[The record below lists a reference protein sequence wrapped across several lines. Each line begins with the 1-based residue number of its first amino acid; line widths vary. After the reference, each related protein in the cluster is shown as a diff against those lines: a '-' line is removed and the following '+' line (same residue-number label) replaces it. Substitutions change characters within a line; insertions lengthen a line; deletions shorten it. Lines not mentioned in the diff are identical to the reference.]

1 MSSSSGSNNWCDM
14 YLSPCIW
21 MGNNLDDAM
30 NEQFI
35 KQAFQHYGEKVLS
48 VKIIKG
54 KKAGQQPYCFVEFDD
69 VEQARHA
76 LFKLNGKP
84 IPNTHPS
91 KLFKLNPASFGKEQQ
106 LMPEFSLHIGDLT
119 LDVDDY
125 TLYSAFAKN
134 YRSVRGAKV
143 VLDCNGKSKGFG
155 FVRFSD
161 ESDQQRALVEMQH
174 MTGIGR
180 RPIKVGLAA
189 PKRSSSRSFGSHGSQ
204 SHSHDNLG
212 PPTSY
217 PSAPS
222 SSSHGGGS
230 YSSPPYSHHGGY
242 YSWGG
247 YYHYSHNYQNHP
259 PPSHEYPGEGQAAAV
274 DDMEVLEDPCLE
286 VNVTKENREF
296 MESSESFF
304 EALDRSRWFAIDSIQ
319 SEVPA

>member
-1 MSSSSGSNNWCDM
+1 MAASSSTSSNTWYDM
-14 YLSPCIW
+14 YLSPSIW
-21 MGNNLDDAM
+21 MGNNLDDDM

-35 KQAFQHYGEKVLS
+35 KQAFQHYGEKAVS
-48 VKIIKG
+48 IKIIKG
-54 KKAGQQPYCFVEFDD
+54 KKPGQQPYCFVEFED

-84 IPNTHPS
+84 IPNTHPP

-119 LDVDDY
+119 SEVDDY

-143 VLDCNGKSKGFG
+143 VLDSNGKSKGFG
-155 FVRFSD
+155 FVRFS
-161 ESDQQRALVEMQH
+161 EETDQQRALVEMQH

-189 PKRSSSRSFGSHGSQ
+189 PKRGYGSHGPQ
-204 SHSHDNLG
+204 SHGHDNA
-212 PPTSY
+212 Y
-217 PSAPS
+217 PPS
-222 SSSHGGGS
+222 SSSYSGS
-230 YSSPPYSHHGGY
+230 YSSPPYHHGSNY

-247 YYHYSHNYQNHP
+247 YYHYSHNYGGHQP
-259 PPSHEYPGEGQAAAV
+259 PAPEYAGDGQTGTV
-274 DDMEVLEDPCLE
+274 DDMEMLEDPCLE

-304 EALDRSRWFAIDSIQ
+304 EALDRSRWFAIDSIH
-319 SEVPA
+319 SEIPA